1 MADSE
6 DTWDMQK
13 GIIKRQENGGM
24 VNVEMA
30 ARMHKKVKRK

>member
-1 MADSE
+1 MGHA
-6 DTWDMQK
+6 K

-30 ARMHKKVKRK
+30 ARMHKKVRRK